1 LDSSSG
7 EPMLPAARQAWLD
20 AQQAGWGDPARLH
33 RPGRL
38 AAQALDQA
46 RDVVAAAVGA
56 RPDEVIFT
64 ASEAHANQA
73 AVAGLALGRRRV
85 GSRIVTTAIDH
96 SSVLAAAAATGSHTA
111 VEVDHEGHV
120 DLGRWAAAV
129 HGPGTAA
136 AACIQVAN
144 HEVGTLQPYAEAAQF
159 CQRADVPLMLDATSA
174 LGRIE
179 LVDASGWSVLTG
191 WAGAFGGPTSVGILV
206 IRKNVRWRAPYLTDD
221 YQDGRWPGVPDV
233 PAIYSAA
240 VALDCWLRSGR
251 TIGDR
256 QHDLVDRLRTEIV
269 QRVPDVD
276 VAGDPVRRVPHL
288 MTFSVLYVDGETLTL
303 ELDKAGFA
311 VASGSACSASSE
323 HPSHVLA
330 AMGALTH
337 GNLRV
342 GLTWTTTAEDIDR
355 FLAVLPPIVAQIRS
369 TVASVGNRAPAH
381 GGGGSRGALP
391 LRATTTAADSQ
402 RDARATAKGAHR
414 E

>member
-1 LDSSSG
+1 
-7 EPMLPAARQAWLD
+7 MLPAARQAWLD
-20 AQQAGWGDPARLH
+20 AQEAGWGDPARLH

-64 ASEAHANQA
+64 ASAAHSQHA
-73 AVAGLALGRRRV
+73 AVAGLALGRRRI

-96 SSVLAAAAATGSHTA
+96 SSTLAAAAAPGSHTA

-120 DLGRWAAAV
+120 DLGRWSAAV
-129 HGPGTAA
+129 GTSGTA

-144 HEVGTLQPYAEAAQF
+144 HEVGTLQPYAEASEICLHAE
-159 CQRADVPLMLDATSA
+159 VPLILDATSA
-174 LGRIE
+174 LGRLE
-179 LVDASGWSVLTG
+179 LGESGWSVLTG
-191 WAGAFGGPTSVGILV
+191 WAGAFGGPASVGILV
-206 IRKNVRWRAPYLTDD
+206 IKKSTRWRAPYPTDD
-221 YQDGRWPGVPDV
+221 YQGGRWPGMPDV
-233 PAIYSAA
+233 PAIYAAA

-251 TIGDR
+251 TVGER
-256 QHDLVDRLRTEIV
+256 QHHLIDQLRAGIV
-269 QRVPDVD
+269 QRVPDID

-288 MTFSVLYVDGETLTL
+288 LTFSVLYVDGEALTL

-337 GNLRV
+337 GNVRI
-342 GLTWTTTAEDIDR
+342 GLTWTTTATDIDR
-355 FLAVLPPIVAQIRS
+355 FLDVLAPIVTEI
-369 TVASVGNRAPAH
+369 
-381 GGGGSRGALP
+381 
-391 LRATTTAADSQ
+391 RATV
-402 RDARATAKGAHR
+402 GAS
-414 E
+414 